1 LGAAG
6 VGALRA
12 AQLLF
17 SPLNTAFSAI
27 KMAVIPELVR
37 SRGTRVFRNRL
48 IETFV
53 IVAALAGFWGAVVMF
68 LPASVGALLLGDTWQ
83 SASELRLP
91 YFLQYVAM
99 VPYTVLL
106 AYYRSVQ
113 ANRLSTLMRA
123 VLAGLTLVL
132 PLALAYAGGT
142 MAAAWAFT
150 LAVAAATV
158 VGAIATLLSRA
169 KLRPETSHEP
179 VPADAELRPA
189 ADAR

>member
-1 LGAAG
+1 
-6 VGALRA
+6 
-12 AQLLF
+12 LLF

-37 SRGTRVFRNRL
+37 SKGTAVFRMRL
-48 IETFV
+48 IETAV
-53 IVAALAGFWGAVVMF
+53 VVAAMAGLWGAAVML
-68 LPASVGALLLGDTWQ
+68 LPGSIGALVLG
-83 SASELRLP
+83 ASWEAASGLRLP
-91 YFLQYVAM
+91 YLVQYVAM

-123 VLAGLTLVL
+123 VLALLTLVL

-142 MAAAWAFT
+142 VGAAWAFA
-150 LAVAAATV
+150 LAVAAAVVVGGTATV
-158 VGAIATLLSRA
+158 VSRSRSRSRTESS
-169 KLRPETSHEP
+169 LHRP
-179 VPADAELRPA
+179 DAAEVELRRA